1 MSAIIIGCDPG
12 KTGALAAID
21 QDGNLHDTWDMPVVG
36 KVVAAPLLADIF
48 VPLQRVAE
56 VCVIEDVHSSPQMG
70 VTSAFSFGRALG
82 ALEGVALGANIP
94 VRFVSPRRWKRALGL
109 SPDKELSRRRAIEL
123 WPAQSAMFAR
133 KMDADRAE
141 AALIAYWW
149 LHFGERAP
157 K

>member
-109 SPDKELSRRRAIEL
+109 SPDKEPPHPTPPSAP
-123 WPAQSAMFAR
+123 PAPPTAMPRSTSATYPR
-133 KMDADRAE
+133 
-141 AALIAYWW
+141 
-149 LHFGERAP
+149 
-157 K
+157 